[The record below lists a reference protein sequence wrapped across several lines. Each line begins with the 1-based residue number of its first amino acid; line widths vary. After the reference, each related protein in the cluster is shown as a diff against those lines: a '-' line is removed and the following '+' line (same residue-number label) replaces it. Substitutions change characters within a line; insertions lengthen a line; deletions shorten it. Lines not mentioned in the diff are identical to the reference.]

1 MITTEGVYFD
11 EQPRGLSRECG
22 SCSTPWTRSSGR
34 PILKS
39 AKRLAETIDAYSE
52 DFADE
57 FFWATSAQ
65 APALLYHML
74 NTVDAACRPEAQS
87 KSRPVIRL
95 VDRKPEGS

>member
-1 MITTEGVYFD
+1 MGSEGHVTGMWELLDALD
-11 EQPRGLSRECG
+11 EVLRAADPEKR
-22 SCSTPWTRSSGR
+22 
-34 PILKS
+34 
-39 AKRLAETIDAYSE
+39 KRLAETIDAYSE

-95 VDRKPEGS
+95 VDRKPEGSG

>member
-1 MITTEGVYFD
+1 MWELLDAMD
-11 EQPRGLSRECG
+11 EV
-22 SCSTPWTRSSGR
+22 
-34 PILKS
+34 LK
-39 AKRLAETIDAYSE
+39 AADPEKRKRLAETIDAYSE

-87 KSRPVIRL
+87 KSHPVIRL
-95 VDRKPEGS
+95 VDRKPEASA

>member
-1 MITTEGVYFD
+1 M
-11 EQPRGLSRECG
+11 
-22 SCSTPWTRSSGR
+22 SSER
-34 PILKS
+34 PITGMWELLDAMDEVLRAADPEKR
-39 AKRLAETIDAYSE
+39 KRLAETIDAYSE

-65 APALLYHML
+65 APALLFHML

-95 VDRKPEGS
+95 VDRKPEGGA

>member
-1 MITTEGVYFD
+1 MRTEGPITGMWELLDAMD
-11 EQPRGLSRECG
+11 EV
-22 SCSTPWTRSSGR
+22 
-34 PILKS
+34 LK
-39 AKRLAETIDAYSE
+39 AADPEKRKRLAETIDAYSE

-95 VDRKPEGS
+95 VDRKPEGSA

>member
-1 MITTEGVYFD
+1 MRSEGPITGMWELLDAMD
-11 EQPRGLSRECG
+11 EV
-22 SCSTPWTRSSGR
+22 
-34 PILKS
+34 LK
-39 AKRLAETIDAYSE
+39 AADPEKRKRLAETIDAYSE

-95 VDRKPEGS
+95 VDRKPEGSA

>member
-1 MITTEGVYFD
+1 MSSEGPITGMWELLDAMD
-11 EQPRGLSRECG
+11 EV
-22 SCSTPWTRSSGR
+22 
-34 PILKS
+34 LK
-39 AKRLAETIDAYSE
+39 AADPEKRKRLAETIDAYSE

-95 VDRKPEGS
+95 VDRKPEGSA

>member
-1 MITTEGVYFD
+1 MWELLDALD
-11 EQPRGLSRECG
+11 EVLRAANPEKRQ
-22 SCSTPWTRSSGR
+22 
-34 PILKS
+34 
-39 AKRLAETIDAYSE
+39 RLAETIDAYSE

-65 APALLYHML
+65 APALLFHML

-95 VDRKPEGS
+95 VDRKPEGGA

>member
-1 MITTEGVYFD
+1 MSSEGPITGMWELLDAMD
-11 EQPRGLSRECG
+11 EV
-22 SCSTPWTRSSGR
+22 
-34 PILKS
+34 LK
-39 AKRLAETIDAYSE
+39 AANPEKRKRLAETIDAYSE

-95 VDRKPEGS
+95 VDRKPEGSA